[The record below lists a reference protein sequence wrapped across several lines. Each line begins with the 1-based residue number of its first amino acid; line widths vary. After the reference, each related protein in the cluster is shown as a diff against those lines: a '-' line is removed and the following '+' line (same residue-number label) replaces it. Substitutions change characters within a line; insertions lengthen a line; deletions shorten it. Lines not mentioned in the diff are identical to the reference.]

1 MSATEMAAI
10 MERIRAIRDDG
21 VTVMLVEHDMKVIM
35 NICDRII
42 VLNFGQKLA
51 EGTPEQVSQNEE
63 VIAAYLGFE
72 NGNGNDA
79 A

>member
-1 MSATEMAAI
+1 MAAI